1 MRNSV
6 DPAAWEPRYAAR
18 AERMRASEIRE
29 LLKVVERPGIVSLAG
44 GIPDP
49 VLFPIAEA
57 KAAYAAILGDAA
69 AARSGLQYST
79 SEGHLPLR
87 QWIVRHMES
96 LGVPCEPDNVV
107 ITSGSQQALEFLGR
121 LLLSPGDTALV
132 TAPTYLGALQAFS
145 AAEPRYDE
153 LRPEQGNRTPASYW
167 DTARNASGEVKLAYV
182 VPSYANPTG
191 ETLSLAGRQRLIDL
205 AAELDIPIVEDA
217 AYAMLRFEGEAL
229 PPILALEIARRGSIE
244 RARSIYC
251 GTFSKVLS
259 PGLRVG
265 FIVAPKAVIRRLV
278 LIKQASDLNN
288 ATVNQMVVHRLAETA
303 FDRQVERACAHYRL
317 RRDAMLA
324 ALERH
329 MPEGVTWTRPAGG
342 LFVWLTLPE
351 GQDGAALL
359 ERSLAEAGVAFVPG
373 AASFFDGRGRN
384 AVRLSFSLPDEA
396 GIERGIRCLGRLIE
410 AQAAFPARALG

>member
-1 MRNSV
+1 MLSSV
-6 DPAAWEPRYAAR
+6 EPAGWEPRYAAR

-29 LLKVVERPGIVSLAG
+29 LLKVLDQPGIVSFAG

-49 VLFPIAEA
+49 ALFPVAEA

-69 AARSGLQYST
+69 QAASGLQYST

-87 QWIVRHMES
+87 QWIVRHMAS
-96 LGVPCEPDNVV
+96 LGVPCEPDNIV

-145 AAEPRYDE
+145 ASEPRYDE
-153 LRPEQGNRTPASYW
+153 LRPEQGNRTPASYA
-167 DTARNASGEVKLAYV
+167 DAARGAGGEVKLAYV
-182 VPSYANPTG
+182 VPSFANPTG
-191 ETLSLAGRQRLIDL
+191 ETLSLAARQRLIDL

-217 AYAMLRFEGEAL
+217 AYAMLRFEGEPL

-265 FIVAPKAVIRRLV
+265 FIVAPKPVIRRLV
-278 LIKQASDLNN
+278 LVKQASDLNS
-288 ATVNQMVVHRLAETA
+288 ATVNQMVAQRVAEAA
-303 FDRQVERACAHYRL
+303 FDRQVQGACAHYRR

-329 MPEGVTWTRPAGG
+329 MPDGVTWTRPAGG
-342 LFVWLTLPE
+342 LFVWVTLPE
-351 GQDGAALL
+351 GHDAAALL

-373 AASFFDGRGRN
+373 AAFFFDGRGRN
-384 AVRLSFSLPDEA
+384 TLRLSFSLPGEED
-396 GIERGIRCLGRLIE
+396 IELGIRRLGTLIS
-410 AQAAFPARALG
+410 R